1 MPIPFTCP
9 HCHKRVKAPDQ
20 MAGKSALCPGCK
32 KQITIPKPTAAL
44 FNDAPAPEDVEAA
57 AAAALAD
64 EPKKEEVAAA
74 KTIDF
79 NCPFCDELVHLSAEL
94 AGKRSPCPECRRI
107 IKVPELVKT
116 EPKDWRKVEARGPS
130 GARKP
135 EQPAPE
141 GAWGTATSAG
151 TVSKQA
157 LLEAEVIPVQ
167 REPWTL
173 RQKIT
178 RGVLAACA
186 LAFIAGGTMLFLN
199 WRNNARENDAVK
211 RTLDYVADAGKA
223 KLNREGIASLH
234 VSLGTY
240 YLRTKKGEAAK
251 EAREQFQKALNA
263 VGQPAGNDLDVERDM
278 VLIDLALAATELGG
292 TQAEVDKGQR
302 LKWTE
307 TMKLLGATLRAMR
320 LEEMRREALRQVSRR
335 LIDLGAADQVLGLA
349 ANVAPVGEDPSGER
363 SELTAVAGIELL
375 RAKQQPLAE
384 RALEQASPTAEE
396 GAVPPPRKANVIALA
411 IALGKQDPATFK
423 GDEEEVAVG
432 QAQGLA
438 LKGQMDLGRK
448 IATAAQSNVNRFRAL
463 TALAYAASAGE
474 AADVEAAMQLAEN
487 NLRGQREPGLD
498 ELRLTYVALKAGM
511 DPQKLEGLAA
521 AIVDP
526 QLRGR
531 AQLALLKARLAQTK
545 GAAEESLADAVE
557 ERSLS
562 RGLAREALARHNA
575 RADKSTAKTVA
586 DWREPFNVF
595 GSIGA
600 ALGMQG
606 D

>member
-32 KQITIPKPTAAL
+32 KQVTIPKPTAAL
-44 FNDAPAPEDVEAA
+44 FNEAPAPEDVEAA
-57 AAAALAD
+57 AAAALVD

-116 EPKDWRKVEARGPS
+116 EPKDWRKVETRGPS

-186 LAFIAGGTMLFLN
+186 LAFVAGGTMLFLN
-199 WRNNARENDAVK
+199 WRTNSREKAALQ
-211 RTLDYVADAGKA
+211 RTLDYVADASKA

-263 VGQPAGNDLDVERDM
+263 VSQPAGNDLDVERDM

-363 SELTAVAGIELL
+363 SELTAVVGIELL
-375 RAKQQPLAE
+375 RAKQQSLAE

-411 IALGKQDPATFK
+411 IALGKQAPASFK

-432 QAQGLA
+432 QALGLA
-438 LKGQMDLGRK
+438 LKGQAEMARK
-448 IATAAQSNVNRFRAL
+448 IASAAQSNVNRFRAL
-463 TALAYAASAGE
+463 TALVYATSAGE
-474 AADVEAAMQLAEN
+474 VTDLDAAMQFAVN

-498 ELRLTYVALKAGM
+498 ELRLTYLALKASV

-521 AIVDP
+521 VIVDP
-526 QLRGR
+526 PLRGR
-531 AQLALLKARLAQTK
+531 AQLAILKARLAQTK
-545 GAAEESLADAVE
+545 GVAEEALADAVE

-606 D
+606 E